1 MSHEVE
7 SMFYVNEPVWHNL
20 GVRVDQAPTSEEAI
34 KIAGLDWEVIQLPI
48 FVNNLR
54 VKEYVANVRSTD
66 GKVLGIVGSRY
77 KVVQNK
83 EAFAFTDALLG
94 EGVRYETAGSLREGK
109 RVWLLARLPETKI
122 LGDDVEP
129 YLVFTNGHDGFF
141 SVRVAI
147 TPIRVVCMNTLNAAL
162 REAKRSWAT
171 KHVGDIQGKL
181 EEAERTLELA
191 NNYLVKLNKEAE
203 ELVRKKVSTKLL
215 EKIVERLIPM
225 PDDASERQKKN
236 IEETRAEI
244 ITIHDK
250 KDDLANIRNT
260 AWGVFNAVS
269 NFVTHMQPKRKSKTF
284 RERHF
289 EKIIDGHN
297 LLDKAYELLKAA

>member
-1 MSHEVE
+1 MAHEVE
-7 SMFYVNEPVWHNL
+7 TMFYVGEVPWHGL
-20 GVRVDQAPTSEEAI
+20 GVPLQDPPTSEEAL
-34 KIAGLDWEVIQLPI
+34 KQAGLDWEVIQLPI

-77 KVVQNK
+77 RVVQNK

-181 EEAERTLELA
+181 EEAKRTLELA
-191 NNYLVKLNKEAE
+191 NNYLARLNEEAE
-203 ELVRKKVSTKLL
+203 ELVKKKVSTKLL

-225 PDDASERQKKN
+225 PDEATEHQKKN

-244 ITIHDK
+244 IDIHDN
-250 KDDLANIRNT
+250 KDDLANFRNT

-269 NFVTHMQPKRKSKTF
+269 DFVTHMQPKRNSKTF
-284 RERHF
+284 KERHF